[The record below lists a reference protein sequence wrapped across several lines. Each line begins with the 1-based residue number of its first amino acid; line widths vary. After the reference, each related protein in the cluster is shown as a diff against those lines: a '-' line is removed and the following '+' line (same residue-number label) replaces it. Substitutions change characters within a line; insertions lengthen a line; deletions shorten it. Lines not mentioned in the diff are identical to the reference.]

1 MSALH
6 DLTVAQLAAKLK
18 AREVSAVEAA
28 QHFLARSRQHADLG
42 AYLAQDE
49 AVTLA
54 QAQAASAVRW
64 ASNVDQTEY
73 SDQTS
78 MASGSTMRRPRET
91 WRVLLCR

>member
-42 AYLAQDE
+42 AYLAQDD

-54 QAQAASAVRW
+54 QAQAADARLAAATRRCWPACPSR
-64 ASNVDQTEY
+64 TR
-73 SDQTS
+73 TS
-78 MASGSTMRRPRET
+78 SSPPT
-91 WRVLLCR
+91 

>member
-42 AYLAQDE
+42 AYLAPIFFKPN
-49 AVTLA
+49 
-54 QAQAASAVRW
+54 SAPALV
-64 ASNVDQTEY
+64 
-73 SDQTS
+73 
-78 MASGSTMRRPRET
+78 
-91 WRVLLCR
+91 

>member
-54 QAQAASAVRW
+54 QA
-64 ASNVDQTEY
+64 
-73 SDQTS
+73 
-78 MASGSTMRRPRET
+78 RRDTGGGATRKARRKPEPR
-91 WRVLLCR
+91 L